1 MTSPSGA
8 PAVRPTIGQA
18 VGQAEASLTRVL
30 TGILAER
37 GTSRETYLGVQ
48 RLTSLGGQ
56 AARDDYERDLSE
68 WLELDAADAGR
79 LAGQLAAAGLT
90 ESDGGVTRLTPAGRA
105 LREGV
110 LADSAKITGPLL
122 ATLDRADVETT
133 IRTLEEITRLARR
146 IPARPRATQDDT

>member
-8 PAVRPTIGQA
+8 PAASPTIGQA

-122 ATLDRADVETT
+122 ATLDQADVETT

-146 IPARPRATQDDT
+146 IPARPRTTQDDT